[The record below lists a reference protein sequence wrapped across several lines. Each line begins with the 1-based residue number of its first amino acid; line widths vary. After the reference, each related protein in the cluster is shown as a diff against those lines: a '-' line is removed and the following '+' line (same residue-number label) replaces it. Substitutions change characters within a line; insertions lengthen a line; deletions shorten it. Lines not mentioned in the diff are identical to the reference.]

1 MDSTSVILPADDPVI
16 VIERVF
22 DAPRALMFKLFTDPF
37 HLVHFWGPH
46 GTTNPVCEMDVRP
59 GGRWLQ
65 VMRFPNGNEYRS
77 TSVYLEIVEPE
88 RIVYRDVPEDSSGL
102 DGLPAP
108 QLVTTILFEDL
119 GGRTK
124 LVAHV
129 RAQSVA
135 HRDETVR
142 RGFAEVVSQGYER
155 IDVYLTT
162 LEHYRS
168 EGEAS

>member
-1 MDSTSVILPADDPVI
+1 MTSTIVITPADDPVI
-16 VIERVF
+16 IIERLF
-22 DAPRALMFKLFTDPF
+22 DAPPALMFKLFTDPY

-46 GTTNPVCEMDVRP
+46 GATNPVCEMDVRP
-59 GGRWLQ
+59 GGKWLQ

-88 RIVYRDVPEDSSGL
+88 RIVYRDVPDDSAGGL
-102 DGLPAP
+102 DGLPPP

-119 GGRTK
+119 GGKTK

-142 RGFAEVVSQGYER
+142 RGFADVVSQGYER
-155 IDVYLTT
+155 IDAYLLT
-162 LEHYRS
+162 L
-168 EGEAS
+168 

>member
-1 MDSTSVILPADDPVI
+1 MTSTIVITPADDPVI
-16 VIERVF
+16 IIERLF
-22 DAPRALMFKLFTDPF
+22 DAPPALMFKLFTDPY

-46 GTTNPVCEMDVRP
+46 GATNPVCEMDVRP
-59 GGRWLQ
+59 GGKWLQ

-88 RIVYRDVPEDSSGL
+88 RIVYRDVPDDSAGGL
-102 DGLPAP
+102 DGLPPP

-119 GGRTK
+119 GGKTK

-142 RGFAEVVSQGYER
+142 RGFADVVSQGSER
-155 IDVYLTT
+155 IDAYLLT
-162 LEHYRS
+162 L
-168 EGEAS
+168 